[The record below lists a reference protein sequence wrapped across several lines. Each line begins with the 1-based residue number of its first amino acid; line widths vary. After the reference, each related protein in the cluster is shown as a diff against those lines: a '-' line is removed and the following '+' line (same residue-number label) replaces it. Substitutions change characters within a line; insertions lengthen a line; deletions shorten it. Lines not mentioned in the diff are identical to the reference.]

1 MGKPTHHLD
10 ATPPPE
16 TACSA
21 AQADSLSG
29 TSAQQENIKTIYQE
43 TDLSS
48 KILLRQYTRHWVRAL
63 LSVP

>member
-29 TSAQQENIKTIYQE
+29 TSAQQERLLPQMVCPL
-43 TDLSS
+43 DLGSVLPS
-48 KILLRQYTRHWVRAL
+48 TASRLLRLGRL
-63 LSVP
+63 